1 MELEN
6 TLNGGYNAVYE
17 EVVTADCYKLKDL
30 DFVPDIIFDL
40 GANVGVFTR
49 HARDIFPNAKI
60 ISVEPHIDNFVHLEN
75 FTKSDNIVFM
85 NMAIG
90 IGKIFKFDLPH
101 NHHGAHESYISS
113 DVKSETIS
121 AIRTQYWEE
130 SEAQKVTT
138 ESIMPDK
145 LITNYLTS
153 GQKSYLKLD
162 IEGNENIIWNHK
174 PSMEAIKNIDFISME
189 LHFLARH
196 WTDTDREN
204 TYKMMES
211 FNDTHDCEFV
221 APMFYAKRK

>member
-60 ISVEPHIDNFVHLEN
+60 ISVEPHLENFVHLEN
-75 FTKSDNIVFM
+75 FTKSDNIVFI

-90 IGKIFKFDLPH
+90 KGKIFKFDLPH

-113 DVKSETIS
+113 DVKSEKIS
-121 AIRTQYWEE
+121 AISTQYWEE

-145 LITNYLTS
+145 LIKKYLS
-153 GQKSYLKLD
+153 NGQKSYLKLD
-162 IEGNENIIWNHK
+162 IEGNENIIWTHK
-174 PSMEAIKNIDFISME
+174 PSMEALKSIDFISME
-189 LHFLARH
+189 LHFLARTH
-196 WTDTDREN
+196 SNN
-204 TYKMMES
+204 TS
-211 FNDTHDCEFV
+211 EFV
-221 APMFYAKRK
+221 RVLQSLKNVNKIGRKYK